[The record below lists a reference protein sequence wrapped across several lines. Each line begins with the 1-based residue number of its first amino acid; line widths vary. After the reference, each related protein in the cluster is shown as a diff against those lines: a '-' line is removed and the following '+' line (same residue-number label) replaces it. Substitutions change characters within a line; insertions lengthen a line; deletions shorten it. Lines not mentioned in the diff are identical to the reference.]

1 MPSTDLALHTL
12 RELARNRTSFPQWAP
27 HRRANSRDPTRSRFA
42 PAQVHHET
50 ASLPTVTC
58 YRLGHNRPL
67 STYFPSNP
75 RFTSL
80 SALTVLARIQ
90 LPYYSSVSGI
100 LKMRLPSR
108 AKRKRSSTRSRVG
121 SPAGLT
127 HLGFRSVRSRKQWPP
142 MPIRK
147 ESNENH

>member
-67 STYFPSNP
+67 TTP
-75 RFTSL
+75 
-80 SALTVLARIQ
+80 VLFVRIRHIKDAFAQ
-90 LPYYSSVSGI
+90 SGKEKTKQYTEQSWVS
-100 LKMRLPSR
+100 SR
-108 AKRKRSSTRSRVG
+108 AHSSRLSLREIAKTMASDANSKG
-121 SPAGLT
+121 
-127 HLGFRSVRSRKQWPP
+127 
-142 MPIRK
+142 
-147 ESNENH
+147 